1 MPVYNGGCRIHINVI
16 PIFHRVCIYFQC
28 GLSVI
33 KQKFKKSKM
42 GFELHNIF
50 DTLLLIIYKTKIVNY
65 NLAKS

>member
-42 GFELHNIF
+42 GFWTSQYF
-50 DTLLLIIYKTKIVNY
+50 WYLITN
-65 NLAKS
+65 NLQNKNSQL